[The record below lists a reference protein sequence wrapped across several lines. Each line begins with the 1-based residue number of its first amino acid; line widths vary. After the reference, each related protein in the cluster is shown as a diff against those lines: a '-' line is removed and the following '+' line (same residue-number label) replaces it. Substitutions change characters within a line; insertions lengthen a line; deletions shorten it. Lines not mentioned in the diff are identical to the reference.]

1 MQSCHDHEGICDGCA
16 QGKNIKNPFP
26 KRDNKQKKHW
36 NSSIQMCV
44 AECHHPPLMG
54 MYTMY
59 HSLMIILIK
68 DLDILEVFNKIK
80 EFKYLIKNIFERKIK
95 ILRSDN
101 GGEYTSKEFVSFCRD
116 VGIKRELTTPYN
128 PQQNGV
134 AKRKNR
140 TMLERSRSSYVLMGR
155 SSYGSCLCA
164 DYPIVHLGSRPQ
176 KKCSPESSQR

>member
-1 MQSCHDHEGICDGCA
+1 MCAREEHQEPFSKEG
-16 QGKNIKNPFP
+16 Q
-26 KRDNKQKKHW
+26 Q
-36 NSSIQMCV
+36 
-44 AECHHPPLMG
+44 AEEALELIHSDVCGRMPSLMG

-80 EFKYLIKNIFERKIK
+80 EFKALIKNLSERKIK
-95 ILRSDN
+95 ILRPDN

-134 AKRKNR
+134 AERKNR
-140 TMLERSRSSYVLMGR
+140 TMLKRSRSSYVHMGR
-155 SSYGSCLCA
+155 SSYGNFLCA

-176 KKCSPESSQR
+176 KKCSPERSQR